1 MGTPPAWFKE
11 LFSEAQLNH
20 LTESALCLRF
30 RYLEHFLVD
39 ARQFWSHPSGTGLE
53 SGVWT
58 ESLPD
63 GRELQFHSIAYQ
75 VDGRSV
81 LAFDGNQA
89 NLARQVEILQQ
100 AREVNLRY
108 SESQRKLEQQDIL
121 FHCMLHDLVTLQS
134 TVRLSFQLLQ
144 QALSGNEKTRGIVED
159 GLQAT
164 QRQESFI
171 KDILELFSLTRGV
184 PMADADFRQKVDL
197 HFCLDEVINLM
208 NLTSMQHGVSLRIEP
223 WESPTEACLLLVE
236 QARFTRV
243 LINLIENALRYAP
256 HGSAI
261 TIGVAGQRDSV
272 TVFIDDDGPG
282 VTPDMVPTLFHKF
295 SGERRKGGK
304 LGIGLYFCA
313 LTLKRW
319 GGSIGYAPRAPTGA
333 RFWFKLPR
341 HTHE

>member
-11 LFSEAQLNH
+11 LFSEDQLNN

-30 RYLEHFLVD
+30 SYLEHFLVD
-39 ARQFWSHPSGTGLE
+39 ARKFWSHPSDTGLE

-81 LAFDGNQA
+81 LAFDGNQT

-108 SESQRKLEQQDIL
+108 SESQRKLDQQGIL
-121 FHCMLHDLVTLQS
+121 FHCMLHDLISLHS

-144 QALSGNEKTRGIVED
+144 QEFSGNDKIRGIIED

-164 QRQESFI
+164 QKQESFI
-171 KDILELFSLTRGV
+171 KDILEFFSLARGI
-184 PMADADFRQKVDL
+184 PMGKVDFREKVDL
-197 HFCLDEVINLM
+197 RFCLNEVITLM
-208 NLTSMQHGVSLRIEP
+208 NLTAMQHGVSLRIEP
-223 WESPTEACLLLVE
+223 WKSPTEACLVLVE
-236 QARFTRV
+236 QARLMRV
-243 LINLIENALRYAP
+243 LINLVENALRYAP

-261 TIGVAGQRDSV
+261 TIGMAGQRDSV
-272 TVFIDDDGPG
+272 IVFVDDDGPG
-282 VTPDMVPTLFHKF
+282 VAPDMVPTLFHKF
-295 SGERRKGGK
+295 SGERGKGGK
-304 LGIGLYFCA
+304 LGIGLYFCS
-313 LTLKRW
+313 LTLNRW
-319 GGSIGYAPRAPTGA
+319 GGSIGYAPRTPTGA
-333 RFWFKLPR
+333 RFWFKLPS
-341 HTHE
+341 HAHE